1 LIKQSLLDGAAS
13 AHYLLGSKFFRTDK
27 MAKKITI
34 IGAGFAGLA
43 AAEKYRKLDAS
54 AQITIIGKK
63 PEFVYLP
70 SLIWIP
76 SGRRKG
82 SDIVVPLQ
90 AYFSRRNII
99 FHQGAATGIEN
110 NGRTVI
116 TENGKVDN
124 DGLIIA
130 CGGRFIKKL
139 PGIEHAITPCEGV
152 KSAEAIRDRL
162 AVLTPG
168 STVACGFAGN
178 PKEPAAMRGGP
189 MFEFL
194 FGIDKQ
200 LRKERR
206 RKDIKV
212 VFFSPAPKPGIRL
225 GESAVAKLMSR
236 MKKQDIEIHIG
247 HKMKKFEAGK
257 VVTEGGEFAADLI
270 LFMPGMTGN
279 KWFANS
285 GLPLSDGGLIIGNEL
300 CQVKGFNNVYVAG
313 DSGSLPGPGWLPKQ
327 AHMAELQARAAAHN
341 LYDELA
347 GRQPTDKFKTELV
360 CIVDSG
366 DTGSLVYR
374 SEQRSVMLPNM
385 RPLHWAKR
393 LFEGWHLRQ
402 YR

>member
-1 LIKQSLLDGAAS
+1 MTKQ
-13 AHYLLGSKFFRTDK
+13 
-27 MAKKITI
+27 ITI
-34 IGAGFAGLA
+34 IGTGFAGLA
-43 AAEKYRKLDAS
+43 AAEKYRKLDAN
-54 AQITIIGKK
+54 AQITMIGKQA
-63 PEFVYLP
+63 EFVFLP

-76 SGRRKG
+76 SGKRKG
-82 SDIVVPLQ
+82 SDIIVPLEP
-90 AYFSRRNII
+90 YFARRNII

-110 NGRTVI
+110 DGRTVV
-116 TENGKVDN
+116 TENGKVEN

-162 AVLTPG
+162 AALKPG
-168 STVACGFAGN
+168 STVAIGFSGN

-194 FGIDKQ
+194 FGIDRQ
-200 LRKERR
+200 LRQEGR
-206 RKDIKV
+206 RKDIKL

-225 GESAVAKLMSR
+225 GESAVEKLVSR
-236 MKKQDIEIHIG
+236 MKAQDIEIHTG
-247 HKMKKFEAGK
+247 HKLKKFEDDK
-257 VVTEGGEFAADLI
+257 VITEGGEFTADLI

-285 GLPLSDGGLIIGNEL
+285 SLPISEGGLIKANEL
-300 CQVKGFNNVYVAG
+300 CQVAGFDRVYVAG

-327 AHMAELQARAAAHN
+327 AHMAELQARAAAKN
-341 LYDELA
+341 LNDELA
-347 GRQPTDKFKTELV
+347 GRTASEKFKTELI

-366 DTGSLVYR
+366 DKGSLVYR
-374 SEQRSVMLPNM
+374 SLNHSLMLPNL
-385 RPLHWAKR
+385 RILHWAKR